1 MELNKAMI
9 EIGLKFNLKK
19 STAIEPTPALSR
31 EFGFTHAPTGARLLG
46 GFIGEDDSHK
56 KWIESLRAHNV
67 AFFEKIRKMEPDV
80 AFAILSKCGIPKWN
94 HLCRVTPPH
103 IMNELC
109 DSFDDMAIFAFESIA
124 RLPKDGMTSESR
136 LALHLP
142 TAFGGLG
149 VTQYKRISKALYD
162 ASSQGNLAPQR
173 ALTKEINKS
182 LWKTLP
188 PRFQQHLLRCKKERH
203 ILQQPRPSPHFFRVL
218 QLRILSFNATPVNGQ
233 QWTCDCGVA
242 SDNMADAALHA
253 LGCVRLFTPN
263 ATSRSSAIKDVIAR
277 FCRSNSIPATVEP
290 MVVSTNDGEQLRA
303 DIRISLPDEDVYVD
317 VVVANGSAKSHAKK
331 TTEELE
337 DEKRRLKEATYLR
350 HVSAV
355 GASFVSFF
363 VEAMGELGKDAAH
376 LARRLE
382 KAALV
387 PKRHALREEISHT
400 LHRNNGAIISNAF
413 RSSNITPAGNVSQH
427 NGQE

>member
-1 MELNKAMI
+1 MRNIITASRLIPIPKEGEKLRPITIGEAILKIAESYLESLLQDTIEEEFADLQYAFKSCGTETIIHEIRSKMAEDPTLRAVFLDAQNAFNCLSRDAIFEAVFSDQRMRPIWNIVHMCYARPTQLLSPLLDAPLTSEEGTRQGSILAGFLFCLVLQKKLRPIKERFPSVDIFAFMDDISTLGEGRELEQALVELNKAML

-173 ALTKEINKS
+173 ALTK
-182 LWKTLP
+182 
-188 PRFQQHLLRCKKERH
+188 
-203 ILQQPRPSPHFFRVL
+203 
-218 QLRILSFNATPVNGQ
+218 
-233 QWTCDCGVA
+233 
-242 SDNMADAALHA
+242 
-253 LGCVRLFTPN
+253 
-263 ATSRSSAIKDVIAR
+263 
-277 FCRSNSIPATVEP
+277 
-290 MVVSTNDGEQLRA
+290 
-303 DIRISLPDEDVYVD
+303 
-317 VVVANGSAKSHAKK
+317 
-331 TTEELE
+331 
-337 DEKRRLKEATYLR
+337 
-350 HVSAV
+350 
-355 GASFVSFF
+355 
-363 VEAMGELGKDAAH
+363 
-376 LARRLE
+376 
-382 KAALV
+382 
-387 PKRHALREEISHT
+387 
-400 LHRNNGAIISNAF
+400 
-413 RSSNITPAGNVSQH
+413 
-427 NGQE
+427 